1 MKTRFESSRWH
12 TVLPPVGL
20 LVALALTL
28 AAVASAD
35 PWPVLRSG
43 MWEYQRTMVR
53 SDQPGKPIVVTKRK
67 CGNPTEDMKRQNA
80 QLTAAGCRFSP
91 VRKAGNTYTYT
102 AQCSMAGLQVQ
113 SRSTLTVE
121 NPGAYRLFVES
132 REGGATSKET
142 LIARR
147 VGDCAK

>member
-1 MKTRFESSRWH
+1 MKRSSESSRWNV
-12 TVLPPVGL
+12 VLPL
-20 LVALALTL
+20 TALVAALAMMFV
-28 AAVASAD
+28 AVAFAD
-35 PWPVLRSG
+35 PWPTLRSG
-43 MWEYQRTMVR
+43 MWEYKRTMVR
-53 SDQPGKPIVVTKRK
+53 SDQPGKPMVITKRK

-91 VRKAGNTYTYT
+91 VRKAGNVYTYT
-102 AQCSMAGLQVQ
+102 AQCSMAGIQVQ

-121 NPGAYRLFVES
+121 NSGAYRLLVES
-132 REGGATSKET
+132 REDGVTSKET

>member
-1 MKTRFESSRWH
+1 MMRNFEPRRWH
-12 TVLPPVGL
+12 SVLAV
-20 LVALALTL
+20 VVVVAALAATF

-35 PWPVLRSG
+35 PWPTLRPG
-43 MWEYQRTMVR
+43 TWEYKRTVVR
-53 SDQPGKPIVVTKRK
+53 SDQPGKPIIVTKRK
-67 CGNPTEDMKRQNA
+67 CGNPAEDMKRQNA
-80 QLTAAGCRFSP
+80 RLAAAGCQFSP
-91 VRKAGNTYTYT
+91 VRQAGNTYTYT
-102 AQCSMAGLQVQ
+102 ARCSMAGIKVQ

>member
-1 MKTRFESSRWH
+1 MKRSFESPSWFV
-12 TVLPPVGL
+12 VLPV
-20 LVALALTL
+20 VALAAVL
-28 AAVASAD
+28 AMTFATVVFAD
-35 PWPVLRSG
+35 PWPTLRPG

-53 SDQPGKPIVVTKRK
+53 SDHPGKPIVVTKRK
-67 CGNPTEDMKRQNA
+67 CGSPTEDMKRQNA
-80 QLTAAGCRFSP
+80 QFTAAGCQCSP
-91 VRKAGNTYTYT
+91 VRRAGNTYTFT
-102 AQCSMAGLQVQ
+102 AQCSMAGMQVQ

-121 NPGAYRLFVES
+121 SPVAYRLYVES